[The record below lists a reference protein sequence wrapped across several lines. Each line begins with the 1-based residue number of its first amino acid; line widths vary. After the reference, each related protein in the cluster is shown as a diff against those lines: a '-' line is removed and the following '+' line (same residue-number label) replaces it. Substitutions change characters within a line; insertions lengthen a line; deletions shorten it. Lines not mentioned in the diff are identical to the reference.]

1 MTWPARTRR
10 LAAMAVLA
18 LAAGGAGEAPVKVFL
33 EAVDEDAVKGPR
45 AGQGRSGAAQ
55 KLTRTEARRAGCE
68 PAGRDGGAARDRVPR
83 LDREAADQRGA
94 GAAGEHADPRA
105 GHRGRDGGR
114 LRARGRSANRSV
126 LLVVRATWGDHFQD
140 LQSYDKDHSLKDAV
154 DSVAG
159 QMDALARRGLRPR
172 AALIQSPGRALVAP
186 HARGARMR
194 PTIHSKGGSPCE
206 GRWP

>member
-33 EAVDEDAVKGPR
+33 EAVDEDAVKGLEP
-45 AGQGRSGAAQ
+45 AKVEAALRE
-55 KLTRTEARRAGCE
+55 KLTRKKRVALVASQQDATVVLRVTECLGWTEKRRINEAQERPVNMPTQSGGIAGGTEGVYGARTER
-68 PAGRDGGAARDRVPR
+68 
-83 LDREAADQRGA
+83 Q
-94 GAAGEHADPRA
+94 
-105 GHRGRDGGR
+105 
-114 LRARGRSANRSV
+114 SQV

-159 QMDALARRGLRPR
+159 QMDALARRGLRP
-172 AALIQSPGRALVAP
+172 AQP
-186 HARGARMR
+186 
-194 PTIHSKGGSPCE
+194 
-206 GRWP
+206 